1 VIEETH
7 SEWAKLVS
15 GKVKGN
21 FGMYE
26 FIWSSFSS
34 QSEEM

>member
-1 VIEETH
+1 LEKQKFMIDVIEETH

-26 FIWSSFSS
+26 FI
-34 QSEEM
+34 